1 MAVCFVVI
9 LLCLCMASRPSQVY
23 PIPEITD
30 EMMQELDLAD
40 GHTEEWT
47 ELNCGEQYF
56 EARVLK
62 GIEKKFNELHVHG
75 SKASKAVQVPVEH
88 FLDLHQV

>member
-40 GHTEEWT
+40 GHTE
-47 ELNCGEQYF
+47 NG
-56 EARVLK
+56 R
-62 GIEKKFNELHVHG
+62 
-75 SKASKAVQVPVEH
+75 S
-88 FLDLHQV
+88 

>member
-47 ELNCGEQYF
+47 ELMGDPLLTPF
-56 EARVLK
+56 
-62 GIEKKFNELHVHG
+62 
-75 SKASKAVQVPVEH
+75 
-88 FLDLHQV
+88 